1 MLVCNVYLF
10 KPEYHGYTF
19 EFRFI
24 VVDNYLQIAPIRVS
38 TETLKEWVKKTQV
51 LLDQAHYHF
60 DNKNFDLPYEFLIN
74 DEIVL

>member
-10 KPEYHGYTF
+10 KPEYADYKF

-24 VVDNYLQIAPIRVS
+24 VIDNYLQIAPIRVS
-38 TETLKEWVKKTQV
+38 NETLKEWVKKTQA